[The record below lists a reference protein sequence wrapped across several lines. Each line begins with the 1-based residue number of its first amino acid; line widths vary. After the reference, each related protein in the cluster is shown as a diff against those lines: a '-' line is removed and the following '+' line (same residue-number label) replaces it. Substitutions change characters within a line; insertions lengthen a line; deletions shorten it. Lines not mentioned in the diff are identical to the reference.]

1 MTPGE
6 SRRSLALSLILK
18 IGIPLLLGLITIA
31 SSNAGGMSGR
41 NALELAAVVTL
52 GTMLVLFIV
61 DFEVRVSGLQAQVE
75 SGFQKIRTSSVLLN
89 LMDRSVLDTAL
100 LSEFMEAAGKADAS
114 VSPMMQGLARRE
126 IERATRFVRQ
136 LPTGGEIAYDG
147 EDREW
152 LLGLT
157 EQAQRSIDAI
167 SLSTVDAGMRGFD
180 GGLWTSDLGTRYLE
194 LQREAIER
202 QVTIRRIFVFEN
214 EDLARDETF
223 LKITQA
229 QRQVG
234 VDVRMLDHQLIPERL
249 QAMIFDFI
257 IFDGAVGYETTPAT
271 TFTSGATRPAIMRTR
286 LAPMPSRVRDLE
298 NQFEKLWVAANPERE
313 IRT

>member
-1 MTPGE
+1 MTPGGT
-6 SRRSLALSLILK
+6 RRSHALSLTLK

-31 SSNAGGMSGR
+31 SSNVGGMSGR

-52 GTMLVLFIV
+52 GTMLVLFII
-61 DFEVRVSGLQAQVE
+61 DFEIRVSGLQDQVAA
-75 SGFQKIRTSSVLLN
+75 GFQKIQTSSELLN
-89 LMDRSVLDTAL
+89 LMERSVLDTAL
-100 LSEFMEAAGKADAS
+100 LWELIEAAGKANTS
-114 VSPMMQGLARRE
+114 VSPMLERLARRE
-126 IERATRFVRQ
+126 IERVTQFVRQ

-152 LLGLT
+152 MLGLT
-157 EQAQRSIDAI
+157 AQTRHSIDAI

-194 LQREAIER
+194 LQREAIQR
-202 QVTIRRIFVFEN
+202 QVTIRRIFVFES

-223 LKITQA
+223 LKITQQ
-229 QRQVG
+229 QREVG

-257 IFDGAVGYETTPAT
+257 VFDGAVGYETTPAA
-271 TFTSGATRPAIMRTR
+271 TFTHGATHPAIVRTR
-286 LAPMPSRVRDLE
+286 LAPMPIRVRDLE
-298 NQFEKLWVAANPERE
+298 SQFEKLWAAANPERE
-313 IRT
+313 IRR